1 MGMSQLLVLL
11 TLTVFP
17 LQKLIL
23 PRPKPAA
30 MMLPEWA
37 MGPSCNKQH
46 NSYYIS
52 NDDICATGTIQGN
65 KLCMYLC
72 FIKRIESVLC
82 GIFESR
88 TNYITSIGFFL
99 VINYLYHNQI
109 QSNLNISYLMRQ
121 RKNFN
126 IPMDLGY

>member
-52 NDDICATGTIQGN
+52 NSMMTSVQRVQFKATSFVCIC
-65 KLCMYLC
+65 
-72 FIKRIESVLC
+72 VL
-82 GIFESR
+82 
-88 TNYITSIGFFL
+88 
-99 VINYLYHNQI
+99 
-109 QSNLNISYLMRQ
+109 
-121 RKNFN
+121 
-126 IPMDLGY
+126 